1 MTRDEV
7 LEALFRVFRDRG
19 FEGATISEIAKA
31 CGLGKASLYHHFPD
45 GKDEMLTALVSTVLA
60 RLDRDAF
67 APLRGRDA
75 PKTRIRAVIE
85 GFGRYLEG
93 GERNCLIGV
102 LSLGTAHARIGSQIS
117 EHLQRWL
124 DGLTQLYQAAGLSH
138 KRAARAAQDVLVR
151 LQGAVVVSRMLDNVA
166 TYEQTS
172 KRLLRELEKI

>member
-45 GKDEMLTALVSTVLA
+45 GKDAMLDALVRTVLA

-67 APLRGRDA
+67 ASLQGNDA
-75 PKTRIRAVIE
+75 PKARIRAVIE
-85 GFGRYLEG
+85 GFGQYLEG

-102 LSLGTAHARIGSQIS
+102 LSLGTARARIGALVS
-117 EHLQRWL
+117 EYLQRWIV
-124 DGLTQLYQAAGLSH
+124 GLTQLYEAAGLSH
-138 KRAARAAQDVLVR
+138 KRAARAARDLMVR
-151 LQGAVVVSRMLDNVA
+151 LQGAVVVSRMLDNVE
-166 TYEQTS
+166 TFEQTS
-172 KRLLRELEKI
+172 KRLIRELEKM